1 MSEVITTNE
10 KKNSFK
16 AFLEEFKTKTA
27 EKIKKILSWQKPDW
41 KNEFYSEYKYRFK
54 QLSLEEQ
61 LWIYYLLEDYL
72 NAWGNKNFP
81 YEQLTESIKPFLE
94 EDESEWAQRVLDLI
108 VNEDIFKE
116 DWYEFWYCMRKAISK
131 TSESYTKEEIKIINK
146 RVLQFIKKN

>member
-1 MSEVITTNE
+1 MSEAINSKE
-10 KKNSFK
+10 KTSLFK
-16 AFLEEFKTKTA
+16 KFLEEFKTRTA

-116 DWYEFWYCMRKAISK
+116 DWYEFWYCMRKAISIA
-131 TSESYTKEEIKIINK
+131 SEKYTKEEIKIINK